1 MSVNEIDMFPP
12 ICLCREQTSWIASQR
27 DVMLVKQF
35 AQHSHDAGGRKEQS
49 LLLYDISDLRVAL
62 CHHCLSYI
70 GFQVVS
76 GLVVVN
82 EHLCQGVE
90 LFPPLLA
97 VEEGIVDS
105 VRIGGDGISRPV
117 DGCAVE
123 FHPALKHVISV
134 EKSPQ
139 FRPGLIANDELLQYV
154 EHGQTLV
161 GIVEIED
168 ESIVV
173 EPATAPLQ
181 EEVISHH
188 LRMLLYDIHHV
199 FHGFFHFHE
208 MIHRGSPH
216 VVENHDFV
224 VVIVKEIS
232 QEDGEGNLCEGVGDD
247 SVCPLP

>member
-1 MSVNEIDMFPP
+1 M
-12 ICLCREQTSWIASQR
+12 
-27 DVMLVKQF
+27 KQF
-35 AQHSHDAGGRKEQS
+35 AQHPHDAGGRKEQS
-49 LLLYDISDLRVAL
+49 LLLYDIDDLRVIL

-90 LFPPLLA
+90 LLPPLLT
-97 VEEGIVDS
+97 VEEGIVDR

-117 DGCAVE
+117 DGCVVE
-123 FHPALKHVISV
+123 FHPALKHVIPV
-134 EKSPQ
+134 EESPQ

-188 LRMLLYDIHHV
+188 LRLLLYDVHHV

-232 QEDGEGNLCEGVGDD
+232 QEDGEGNLCESVGDD
-247 SVCPLP
+247 GVCPLP